1 MSVSTPISTLVTVSS
16 PDFRIGTEVMLASF
30 LATNPWFAGDVLVLH
45 SRLTDT
51 DQAALAAAFPRLSC
65 RTASPRLDAAI
76 DRLTAAHP
84 HLANRR
90 DRFLSLETLLLDAP
104 GTLLF
109 ADSDLLFRGD
119 LAPLLAIDAPL
130 VAAPDAA
137 MLRGNVRDADTLA
150 EVAATGDPQ
159 ASFNAGL
166 LLYAPDPARADA
178 MWPLL
183 DPENWSKIASQHTDQ
198 AVWNLLLR
206 DRVHLVGTT
215 WNLMIGHRAASF
227 AREPVALAEAHV
239 LHFNGAAK
247 PWRPDRHAAAIARD
261 PEFPAAVRLWAA
273 ARADWLRTRP

>member
-1 MSVSTPISTLVTVSS
+1 MTVSALVTVSS

-30 LATNPWFAGDVLVLH
+30 LAHNRWFDGEILVLH
-45 SRLTDT
+45 RRLTEA
-51 DQAALAAAFPRLSC
+51 DQAALAATFPRLSC
-65 RTASPRLDAAI
+65 RTASPRLAAAI
-76 DRLTAAHP
+76 DTLTAAHP
-84 HLANRR
+84 HLEGRR
-90 DRFLSLETLLLDAP
+90 DRFLSLEALLLDAP
-104 GTLLF
+104 GKLLF

-119 LAPLLAIDAPL
+119 LAPLLTIDAPL

-137 MLRGNVRDADTLA
+137 MLRGNVRDTETLA
-150 EVAATGDPQ
+150 EVAATGEAR

-166 LLYAPDPARADA
+166 LLYDPDPALADA
-178 MWPLL
+178 MWSLL
-183 DPENWSKIASQHTDQ
+183 DPESWTRIASQHTDQ

-206 DRVHLVGTT
+206 DHVHLVGTT

-227 AREPVALAEAHV
+227 AHEPVALADAQV

-273 ARADWLRTRP
+273 ARADWLRTRR

>member
-1 MSVSTPISTLVTVSS
+1 MSVSTLVTVSS

-30 LATNPWFAGDVLVLH
+30 LAANPWFAGDILVLH
-45 SRLTDT
+45 SRLSDA
-51 DQAALAAAFPRLSC
+51 DQAALAATFPRLSC

-76 DRLTAAHP
+76 DTLIAAHP
-84 HLANRR
+84 HLASRR

-104 GTLLF
+104 GKLIF

-137 MLRGNVRDADTLA
+137 MLRGNARDADTLA
-150 EVAATGDPQ
+150 EVAATGEAR

-183 DPENWSKIASQHTDQ
+183 DPDNWTRIASQHTDQ

-215 WNLMIGHRAASF
+215 WNLMIGHRATSF
-227 AREPVALAEAHV
+227 AHDPVALAEAQV

-261 PEFPAAVRLWAA
+261 PGYADAVRLWAT